1 MTNREPWRVSTKNGL
16 DSLVEQAALF
26 GSLSRGGRLDEIVDA
41 ESVFACVLEDG
52 EALTVQVLLRDRD
65 PQIGNGFHGL
75 TMGCVTV
82 HASELFGQNERLFLT
97 ESCGSPTPTSPFGM
111 ASPTYSNQVRHSTTK
126 IGGPGFRL
134 GWSRGFTPFGPGDRL
149 SGGA

>member
-1 MTNREPWRVSTKNGL
+1 M
-16 DSLVEQAALF
+16 
-26 GSLSRGGRLDEIVDA
+26 
-41 ESVFACVLEDG
+41 FACVLEDG

-97 ESCGSPTPTSPFGM
+97 ELCRSPIPTPRQRSL
-111 ASPTYSNQVRHSTTK
+111 RH
-126 IGGPGFRL
+126 GFRSAGPTALSMRFVIYSLSILL
-134 GWSRGFTPFGPGDRL
+134 GVVYYLDE
-149 SGGA
+149 